1 MADAKRSD
9 ELQPDDRQMAKL
21 PPVVLS
27 GDDSGTP
34 VDNSI
39 IAKRLGSD
47 LEAVAKCL
55 NEAKERS
62 LVWGQRSGDKPA
74 PWFKELEITV
84 QVAGYFGPTPSRPD
98 PPSYSLLKALVYRHR
113 GAGTRGR

>member
-1 MADAKRSD
+1 VVKSM
-9 ELQPDDRQMAKL
+9 PDDQQAGDKQMAEL
-21 PPVVLS
+21 LAVVLG
-27 GDDSGTP
+27 GDDSGAP

-39 IAKRLGSD
+39 IAKRLGWD
-47 LEAVAKCL
+47 LETVAKCL

-84 QVAGYFGPTPSRPD
+84 QGRR
-98 PPSYSLLKALVYRHR
+98 LLRSQPAKK
-113 GAGTRGR
+113 

>member
-1 MADAKRSD
+1 M
-9 ELQPDDRQMAKL
+9 PDDQPNDQQMVEMLA
-21 PPVVLS
+21 VVLS
-27 GDDSGTP
+27 GDDSGAP

-39 IAKRLGSD
+39 IAARLGWN
-47 LEAVAKCL
+47 LESVASCL

-84 QVAGYFGPTPSRPD
+84 QGRR
-98 PPSYSLLKALVYRHR
+98 LLRSHTAKA
-113 GAGTRGR
+113 

>member
-1 MADAKRSD
+1 MKKSMSD
-9 ELQPDDRQMAKL
+9 SEPSVQEPNDQLMVDL
-21 PPVVLS
+21 LGVVLS

-39 IAKRLGSD
+39 IAKRLGWD
-47 LEAVAKCL
+47 LETVASCL

-84 QVAGYFGPTPSRPD
+84 QGRR
-98 PPSYSLLKALVYRHR
+98 LLRSHPAKA
-113 GAGTRGR
+113 

>member
-1 MADAKRSD
+1 MDNTKLSAEQSAQQASD
-9 ELQPDDRQMAKL
+9 QQMVELLA
-21 PPVVLS
+21 VVLT
-27 GDDSGTP
+27 GDDSGAP

-39 IAKRLGSD
+39 IAKRLGWS

-84 QVAGYFGPTPSRPD
+84 QGRR
-98 PPSYSLLKALVYRHR
+98 LLRSHAVK
-113 GAGTRGR
+113 

>member
-1 MADAKRSD
+1 MPLDPQSND
-9 ELQPDDRQMAKL
+9 QHMVDMLGI
-21 PPVVLS
+21 VLT
-27 GDDSGTP
+27 GDDSGAP

-39 IAKRLGSD
+39 IAARLGWN
-47 LEAVAKCL
+47 LETVASCL

-84 QVAGYFGPTPSRPD
+84 QGRR
-98 PPSYSLLKALVYRHR
+98 LLRSHSAKA
-113 GAGTRGR
+113 

>member
-1 MADAKRSD
+1 M
-9 ELQPDDRQMAKL
+9 PDDRQPDDQQMVQL
-21 PPVVLS
+21 LGVVLK

-39 IAKRLGSD
+39 IAARLGWN
-47 LEAVAKCL
+47 LETVAACL
-55 NEAKERS
+55 NVAKERS

-84 QVAGYFGPTPSRPD
+84 QGRR
-98 PPSYSLLKALVYRHR
+98 LLRTHSTKA
-113 GAGTRGR
+113 

>member
-1 MADAKRSD
+1 M
-9 ELQPDDRQMAKL
+9 PDDQQPNDQHMVAL
-21 PPVVLS
+21 LGVVLS
-27 GDDSGTP
+27 GDDSGAP

-39 IAKRLGSD
+39 IAARLGWN
-47 LEAVAKCL
+47 LETVATCL

-84 QVAGYFGPTPSRPD
+84 QGRR
-98 PPSYSLLKALVYRHR
+98 LLRSHSAKA
-113 GAGTRGR
+113 

>member
-1 MADAKRSD
+1 MLDDGKTD
-9 ELQPDDRQMAKL
+9 DLQMVQLLA
-21 PPVVLS
+21 VVLG

-39 IAKRLGSD
+39 IAKRLGWN
-47 LEAVAKCL
+47 LEVVAKLL

-84 QVAGYFGPTPSRPD
+84 QGRRLVRSHST
-98 PPSYSLLKALVYRHR
+98 KA
-113 GAGTRGR
+113 

>member
-1 MADAKRSD
+1 MDNSIPNDA
-9 ELQPDDRQMAKL
+9 QMVQL
-21 PPVVLS
+21 LGVVLG
-27 GDDSGTP
+27 GDDSGAP

-39 IAKRLGSD
+39 IAARLGWN
-47 LEAVAKCL
+47 LETVALYL

-84 QVAGYFGPTPSRPD
+84 QGRR
-98 PPSYSLLKALVYRHR
+98 LLRTHADS
-113 GAGTRGR
+113 A

>member
-1 MADAKRSD
+1 M
-9 ELQPDDRQMAKL
+9 LDDQQTDDLKMVQLLA
-21 PPVVLS
+21 VVLG

-34 VDNSI
+34 VDNAI
-39 IAKRLGSD
+39 IAKRLGWD
-47 LEAVAKCL
+47 LEVVAKLL

-84 QVAGYFGPTPSRPD
+84 QGRRLVRSHSG
-98 PPSYSLLKALVYRHR
+98 KA
-113 GAGTRGR
+113 

>member
-1 MADAKRSD
+1 MLDD
-9 ELQPDDRQMAKL
+9 QTTDDLQMVQLLA
-21 PPVVLS
+21 VVLG

-39 IAKRLGSD
+39 IAKRLGWN
-47 LEAVAKCL
+47 LEVVAKLL

-84 QVAGYFGPTPSRPD
+84 QGRRLVRSHSG
-98 PPSYSLLKALVYRHR
+98 KA
-113 GAGTRGR
+113 

>member
-1 MADAKRSD
+1 VDNSTTD
-9 ELQPDDRQMAKL
+9 DHQPNDHQMVQL
-21 PPVVLS
+21 LGVVLG
-27 GDDSGTP
+27 GDDSGAP

-39 IAKRLGSD
+39 IAARLGWN
-47 LEAVAKCL
+47 LETVASCL

-84 QVAGYFGPTPSRPD
+84 QGRR
-98 PPSYSLLKALVYRHR
+98 LLRSHPASS
-113 GAGTRGR
+113 

>member
-1 MADAKRSD
+1 MDSSMPDDQAS
-9 ELQPDDRQMAKL
+9 DDRQMVQLLA
-21 PPVVLS
+21 VVLG

-34 VDNSI
+34 VDNAI
-39 IAKRLGSD
+39 IAKRLGWK
-47 LEAVAKCL
+47 LEVVASCL

-84 QVAGYFGPTPSRPD
+84 QGRR
-98 PPSYSLLKALVYRHR
+98 LLRSHK
-113 GAGTRGR
+113 GGKK

>member
-1 MADAKRSD
+1 MLDDQKTD
-9 ELQPDDRQMAKL
+9 DLQMVQLLA
-21 PPVVLS
+21 VVLG

-39 IAKRLGSD
+39 IAKRLGWT
-47 LEAVAKCL
+47 LEVVAKLL

-84 QVAGYFGPTPSRPD
+84 QGRRLVRAHSA
-98 PPSYSLLKALVYRHR
+98 KA
-113 GAGTRGR
+113 

>member
-1 MADAKRSD
+1 MLEDQKTD
-9 ELQPDDRQMAKL
+9 DLQMVQLLA
-21 PPVVLS
+21 VVLG

-39 IAKRLGSD
+39 IANRLGWD
-47 LEAVAKCL
+47 LEVVAKLL

-84 QVAGYFGPTPSRPD
+84 QGRRLVRSHSG
-98 PPSYSLLKALVYRHR
+98 KA
-113 GAGTRGR
+113 

>member
-1 MADAKRSD
+1 M
-9 ELQPDDRQMAKL
+9 PDDQPSNDQHMVDML
-21 PPVVLS
+21 GIVLT
-27 GDDSGTP
+27 GDDSGAP

-39 IAKRLGSD
+39 IAARLGWN
-47 LEAVAKCL
+47 LETVASCL

-84 QVAGYFGPTPSRPD
+84 QGRR
-98 PPSYSLLKALVYRHR
+98 LLRSHSTKA
-113 GAGTRGR
+113 

>member
-1 MADAKRSD
+1 M
-9 ELQPDDRQMAKL
+9 PDDLQSNDQHMVDML
-21 PPVVLS
+21 GIVLT
-27 GDDSGTP
+27 GDDSGAP

-39 IAKRLGSD
+39 IAARLGWN
-47 LEAVAKCL
+47 LETVASCL

-84 QVAGYFGPTPSRPD
+84 QGRR
-98 PPSYSLLKALVYRHR
+98 LLRSHSAKA
-113 GAGTRGR
+113 

>member
-1 MADAKRSD
+1 MPEVQTND
-9 ELQPDDRQMAKL
+9 QPMVDLLA
-21 PPVVLS
+21 VVLS

-39 IAKRLGSD
+39 IAARLGWN
-47 LEAVAKCL
+47 LETVASCL

-84 QVAGYFGPTPSRPD
+84 QGRR
-98 PPSYSLLKALVYRHR
+98 LLRSHSAKA
-113 GAGTRGR
+113 

>member
-1 MADAKRSD
+1 MDSSTLD
-9 ELQPDDRQMAKL
+9 DHQPNDHQL
-21 PPVVLS
+21 VQLLGVVLG
-27 GDDSGTP
+27 GDDSGAP

-39 IAKRLGSD
+39 IAARLGWN
-47 LEAVAKCL
+47 LEAVASCL

-84 QVAGYFGPTPSRPD
+84 QGRR
-98 PPSYSLLKALVYRHR
+98 LLRSHPANS
-113 GAGTRGR
+113 